1 MHRIFV
7 LRAYGDFTILLQSLL
22 RSNKQSQYKLVA
34 SSHLQPLFI
43 SLQKFINLQ
52 AIQIEFVDFGID
64 KTLLRF
70 FTNKFFFSTNCFNEI
85 QLIKTYLKANPNS
98 EGQDYIEQDKRI
110 TLFNFFVG
118 NNFKHIIEDQNVY
131 NTYDQFLENSI
142 FQHLKKPEDKQING
156 NKKVLIF
163 PDSRLPAKNIP
174 SDVLD
179 KIIQDQTN
187 KGHIVQVAYFKSH
200 TSKHSVSYNNFDEL
214 LSMIQ
219 EADFIIGADSL
230 PIHLANLLN
239 KPHFILYPK
248 RFTQLFITP
257 FALANQSF
265 GTFEEYKIVL

>member
-22 RSNKQSQYKLVA
+22 RSNKKSQYKLVA

-43 SLQKFINLQ
+43 SLQQFVNFDS
-52 AIQIEFVDFGID
+52 IQIEFVDFGID

-70 FTNKFFFSTNCFNEI
+70 FTNKFLISLNCYKEI
-85 QLIKTYLKANPNS
+85 QSIKTYLKANSYS

-110 TLFNFFVG
+110 TWFNFLVG
-118 NNFKHIIEDQNVY
+118 KKFKHIIEDQKVY
-131 NTYDQFLENSI
+131 NTYDQFFENSTIEHLQILEN
-142 FQHLKKPEDKQING
+142 KTINS
-156 NKKVLIF
+156 NKKLLIF

-179 KIIQDQTN
+179 TIIQDQTN
-187 KGHIVQVAYFKSH
+187 IGHIVQVAYFKSQ
-200 TSKHSVSYNNFDEL
+200 TNKHSVSYNNFDEL
-214 LSMIQ
+214 LKMIQ
-219 EADFIIGADSL
+219 DVDYIIGADSL

-248 RFTQLFITP
+248 GFTQLFITP
-257 FALANQSF
+257 VAIANQSF
-265 GTFEEYKIVL
+265 GTFEEYKIAL

>member
-7 LRAYGDFTILLQSLL
+7 LRAYGDFTILLQALL
-22 RSNKQSQYKLVA
+22 RSNKKSQYKLVA

-43 SLQKFINLQ
+43 SLQKFVNFD

-70 FTNKFFFSTNCFNEI
+70 FTNKFFFSSNCVKE
-85 QLIKTYLKANPNS
+85 LKSIKTYLKANPNS

-110 TLFNFFVG
+110 TWFNFLAG
-118 NNFKHIIEDQNVY
+118 KKFKHIIEDQKVY
-131 NTYDQFLENSI
+131 NTYDQFFENSTFENLEILEN
-142 FQHLKKPEDKQING
+142 KTINS
-156 NKKVLIF
+156 NKKLLIF

-174 SDVLD
+174 SDILD

-187 KGHIVQVAYFKSH
+187 KGHIVQVAYFKSP
-200 TSKHSVSYNNFDEL
+200 TNKHSGSYNNFDEL
-214 LSMIQ
+214 LKMIQ
-219 EADFIIGADSL
+219 DADFIIGADSL

-248 RFTQLFITP
+248 GFTQLFITP
-257 FALANQSF
+257 FAIANQSF
-265 GTFEEYKIVL
+265 GTFEEYKIAL